1 MRQLWI
7 WSRVSMGAEAYP
19 TSPIESSMSATAKLS
34 DVTQKFDNS
43 INLGLHPKGQF
54 QGAMALTGL

>member
-1 MRQLWI
+1 
-7 WSRVSMGAEAYP
+7 MGAEAYP

-54 QGAMALTGL
+54 QGAMTLTGL